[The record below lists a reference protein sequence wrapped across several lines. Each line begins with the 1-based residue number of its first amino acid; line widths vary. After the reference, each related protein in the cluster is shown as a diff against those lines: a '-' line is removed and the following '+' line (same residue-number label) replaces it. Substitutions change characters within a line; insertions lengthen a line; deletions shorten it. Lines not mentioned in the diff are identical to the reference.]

1 MDTHVDTAGILE
13 RPYEVLAPAVQTV
26 PLVFASPHSGRN
38 YPPDFV
44 AASRLDPL
52 TLRRSEDSYV
62 DELFAA
68 APGLGAPLLRA
79 LFPRAF
85 VDPNREPYEL
95 DPAMFDGGL
104 PDFANTHSPRVAA
117 GLGTIARVVC
127 NGAEIYDRKI
137 SANEALSRIDSFY
150 RPYHGALGS
159 LLDATADRF
168 GLALLID
175 CHSMPSVG
183 GPMDKDPGLRRVDF
197 VLGDCHGASC
207 APDLTDAAAAMLK
220 SEGYVVTRNAPY
232 AGGFTTRHYGRP
244 GDGLHALQ
252 IEINRALYMDEAT
265 YERKPYFA
273 TLADHMS
280 ALINALTRFDWR
292 ALKADGTGA

>member
-1 MDTHVDTAGILE
+1 MDTHVETAGILD
-13 RPYEVLAPAVQTV
+13 RPYEVLAPAAQTV
-26 PLVFASPHSGRN
+26 PLVFSSPHSGRS

-52 TLRRSEDSYV
+52 TLRRSEDSFV
-62 DELFAA
+62 DEIFAA
-68 APGLGAPLLRA
+68 APSLGAPLLKA

-95 DPAMFDGGL
+95 DPSMFDGAL
-104 PDFANTHSPRVAA
+104 PDFANTGSPRVAA

-127 NGAEIYDRKI
+127 NGAEIYDRKL
-137 SANEALSRIDSFY
+137 SAGEALARIDTFY

-207 APDLTDAAAAMLK
+207 APALTDAVAAFLK
-220 SEGYVVTRNAPY
+220 DEGYVVTRNAPY

-252 IEINRALYMDEAT
+252 IEINRALYMDEAS

-273 TLADHMS
+273 ALAGHMR
-280 ALINALTRFDWR
+280 ALVEALTRFDWR
-292 ALKADGTGA
+292 ALKADGHGA